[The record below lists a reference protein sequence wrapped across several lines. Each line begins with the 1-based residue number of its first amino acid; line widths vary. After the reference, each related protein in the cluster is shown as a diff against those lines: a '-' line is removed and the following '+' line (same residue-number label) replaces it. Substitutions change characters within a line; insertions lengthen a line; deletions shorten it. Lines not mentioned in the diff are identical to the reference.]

1 MKKLTTE
8 IFIDKCLL
16 KHKDKYNYSIT
27 IYENMRTNVDIICQK
42 HGKYS
47 INPNNHLNGQGCDK
61 CRIDD
66 KKIGIDILLERCFQL
81 HNGKYDY
88 SIVSSDYK
96 SVKDKIDVICKEHGV
111 FTTSI
116 KNHLY
121 QKRGCNDCR
130 KLGLD
135 NFIRKS
141 NVIHNNKYD
150 YKLVKEYNNNKEKVD
165 IICKEHGLFTQKIDL
180 HLLGQGCP
188 VCRESKGEK
197 IIRNY
202 LISNN
207 IQYIG
212 QKTFD
217 DCKYKRR
224 LPFDFYLPDY
234 DMCIEYNGRQHYEE
248 VGVFGGIDELNK
260 QIIKDKIKKDYCE
273 SNNIKLLS
281 IKYDMNILDVIKKET
296 L

>member
-16 KHKDKYNYSIT
+16 KHKDRYNYSIT

-61 CRIDD
+61 CRIDN
-66 KKIGIDILLERCFQL
+66 KKIGIDVLLQRCSLL
-81 HNGKYDY
+81 HNNKYEY
-88 SIVSSDYK
+88 SLVSSDYK
-96 SVKDKIDVICKEHGV
+96 SVKDKIDIICKEHGT

-135 NFIRKS
+135 NFIEKS

-150 YKLVKEYNNNKEKVD
+150 YKLVKEYKNNKQKVD
-165 IICKEHGLFTQKIDL
+165 IICKYHGVFTQKIDL
-180 HLLGQGCP
+180 HLFGQGCP

-207 IQYIG
+207 IEYIG

-217 DCKYKRR
+217 DCKYKRK

-248 VGVFGGIDELNK
+248 VSVFGGVDELDK
-260 QIIKDKIKKDYCE
+260 QIVKDKIKKDYCKN
-273 SNNIKLLS
+273 NNIKLLS
-281 IKYDMNILDVIKKET
+281 IKYDMDILDKIKKET
-296 L
+296 

>member
-16 KHKDKYNYSIT
+16 KHKNKYNYSIT
-27 IYENMRTNVDIICQK
+27 IYENMRTNVDIICYT

-61 CRIDD
+61 CRIDN
-66 KKIGIDILLERCFQL
+66 KKIGINVLLQRCSLL
-81 HNGKYDY
+81 HNDKYDY
-88 SIVSSDYK
+88 SLVSSDYK
-96 SVKDKIDVICKEHGV
+96 SIKDKIHVICKEHGT

-141 NVIHNNKYD
+141 NVIHNDKYD
-150 YKLVKEYNNNKEKVD
+150 YKLIKEYNNNKEKVN
-165 IICKEHGLFTQKIDL
+165 IICKEHGVFTQKIDL
-180 HLLGQGCP
+180 HLFGQGCP

-202 LISNN
+202 FISNN
-207 IQYIG
+207 IEYIS

-217 DCKYKRR
+217 DCKYKRK

-234 DMCIEYNGRQHYEE
+234 DICIEYNGRQHYEE
-248 VGVFGGIDELNK
+248 VGVFGGIKELKK
-260 QIIKDKIKKDYCE
+260 QIIKDRIKKDYCE
-273 SNNIKLLS
+273 SNNIKLIS
-281 IKYDMNILDVIKKET
+281 IKYDENILNKIKKET

>member
-16 KHKDKYNYSIT
+16 KHKDRYNYSIT

-61 CRIDD
+61 CRIDN
-66 KKIGIDILLERCFQL
+66 KKIGIDVLLQRCSLL
-81 HNGKYDY
+81 HNNKYEY
-88 SIVSSDYK
+88 SLVSSDYK
-96 SVKDKIDVICKEHGV
+96 SVKDKIDIICKEHGT

-130 KLGLD
+130 KLGLN
-135 NFIRKS
+135 NFIEKS

-150 YKLVKEYNNNKEKVD
+150 YKLVKEYKNNKQKVD
-165 IICKEHGLFTQKIDL
+165 IICKDHGVFTQKIDL
-180 HLLGQGCP
+180 HLFGQGCP

-207 IQYIG
+207 IEYIR

-217 DCKYKRR
+217 DCKYKRK

-260 QIIKDKIKKDYCE
+260 QIIKDKIKTDYCKI
-273 SNNIKLLS
+273 NNIKLLS
-281 IKYDMNILDVIKKET
+281 IKYDMNILDIIKKET

>member
-61 CRIDD
+61 CRIDN

-88 SIVSSDYK
+88 SLVSSNYK
-96 SVKDKIDVICKEHGV
+96 NVKDKIDVICKEHGV

-116 KNHLY
+116 KGHLY

-150 YKLVKEYNNNKEKVD
+150 YKLIKKYNNNKEKVD
-165 IICKEHGLFTQKIDL
+165 IICKEHGVFTQKIDL

-197 IIRNY
+197 VIRNY

-207 IQYIG
+207 IEYIS

-217 DCKYKRR
+217 NCKYKRK

-248 VGVFGGIDELNK
+248 VGVFGGVDELNK
-260 QIIKDKIKKDYCE
+260 QIIKDKIKADYCKIN
-273 SNNIKLLS
+273 SIKLIS
-281 IKYDMNILDVIKKET
+281 IKYDMDILNIIKKET